1 MILPLT
7 VPGDSFQPPRYA
19 RTIVYITR
27 RSRPTST
34 RTGRGARRLMC
45 FLWLSATTLFDAGI
59 SSPFVASL
67 HAQARAPADSG
78 YVIDNEVVIRNC
90 GGCHVRD
97 EAGRM
102 GRLSYMRKTPE
113 GWQNSVRRMVSLHGV
128 QLEPAAAR
136 EVVRYLA
143 NMQGLS
149 PEELEPGRFEVERR
163 MEPFTY
169 EADRDTEETCTA
181 CHSMGRII
189 TQRRTAEEWELLVT
203 THRALYPLI
212 DRQVFYSGDGEE
224 EGGYPV
230 ERAVKHLSR
239 AFPLNT
245 PEWEAWS
252 ANVRPARVEGTW
264 AVSGSVL
271 GKGKVYGTME
281 VRPVGGT
288 TDEFTTSIRYVYA
301 EDGRE
306 VTASGSG
313 LVYTGHQWRGRSDHA
328 GNPEALREVM
338 SIERGWNEMSGRWFF
353 GAHEEF
359 GIEVKA
365 RRVEGTLISGIHPA
379 AIRAG
384 SGVQEVRVYG
394 ANLPTSLGASA
405 LDFGPGIMVREV
417 VSVTPEVAVVRVEA
431 AAGAQPG
438 ARDVFVGGAF
448 LTEGVVVYDRVDG
461 LRVVPELAMARVGG
475 VVAPKQYQQFE
486 AIGIDF
492 GPDGEA
498 GTADDIEIGIV
509 PVEWRLD
516 EYPVTYDDDDLQFV
530 GSIDAEGLFT
540 PASDGPNPERR
551 GNRNNMG
558 EVWAVASYRD
568 PVTGAVVEGR
578 SYLIVTA
585 PVLLRWDEDEQ
596 PQ

>member
-1 MILPLT
+1 
-7 VPGDSFQPPRYA
+7 
-19 RTIVYITR
+19 
-27 RSRPTST
+27 
-34 RTGRGARRLMC
+34 
-45 FLWLSATTLFDAGI
+45 
-59 SSPFVASL
+59 
-67 HAQARAPADSG
+67 
-78 YVIDNEVVIRNC
+78 
-90 GGCHVRD
+90 
-97 EAGRM
+97 
-102 GRLSYMRKTPE
+102 
-113 GWQNSVRRMVSLHGV
+113 
-128 QLEPAAAR
+128 
-136 EVVRYLA
+136 
-143 NMQGLS
+143 
-149 PEELEPGRFEVERR
+149 
-163 MEPFTY
+163 
-169 EADRDTEETCTA
+169 
-181 CHSMGRII
+181 
-189 TQRRTAEEWELLVT
+189 
-203 THRALYPLI
+203 
-212 DRQVFYSGDGEE
+212 
-224 EGGYPV
+224 
-230 ERAVKHLSR
+230 
-239 AFPLNT
+239 
-245 PEWEAWS
+245 
-252 ANVRPARVEGTW
+252 
-264 AVSGSVL
+264 
-271 GKGKVYGTME
+271 
-281 VRPVGGT
+281 
-288 TDEFTTSIRYVYA
+288 
-301 EDGRE
+301 
-306 VTASGSG
+306 
-313 LVYTGHQWRGRSDHA
+313 
-328 GNPEALREVM
+328 
-338 SIERGWNEMSGRWFF
+338 F

-405 LDFGPGIMVREV
+405 LDFGPGITVREV

-568 PVTGAVVEGR
+568 PVTGAVVEG
-578 SYLIVTA
+578 
-585 PVLLRWDEDEQ
+585 
-596 PQ
+596 